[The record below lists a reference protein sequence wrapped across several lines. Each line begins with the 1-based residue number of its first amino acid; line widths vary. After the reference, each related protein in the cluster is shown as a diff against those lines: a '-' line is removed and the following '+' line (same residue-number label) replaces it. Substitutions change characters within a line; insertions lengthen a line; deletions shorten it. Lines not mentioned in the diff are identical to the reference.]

1 MRRAAC
7 CLQLLK
13 VQPGIPLLV
22 GLEHGDR
29 DSGMDWGAVSGAA
42 VWVLCSSWCFVL
54 VNTRLVCKCEC
65 IIKCKVLLLS
75 VACVC
80 SCVAILF
87 YTVKLRPV

>member
-13 VQPGIPLLV
+13 VQPGTPLLV

-42 VWVLCSSWCFVL
+42 FRFSAVLGVL
-54 VNTRLVCKCEC
+54 Y
-65 IIKCKVLLLS
+65 S
-75 VACVC
+75 
-80 SCVAILF
+80 
-87 YTVKLRPV
+87 